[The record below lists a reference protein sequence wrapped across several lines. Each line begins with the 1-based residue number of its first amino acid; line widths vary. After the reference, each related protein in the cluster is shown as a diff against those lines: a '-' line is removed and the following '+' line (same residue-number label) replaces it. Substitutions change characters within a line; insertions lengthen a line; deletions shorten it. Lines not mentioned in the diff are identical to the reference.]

1 MKTFHYMGACLL
13 VCGVL
18 TACGPSSKKNAEGTV
33 FSPSQRESSLSDS
46 ARKQAIM
53 EKRASLAASTDSI
66 FMMQGVKFS
75 VLPPAI
81 VNGVDAAASELLASR
96 LINIAATNGIG
107 GLPVNPVLGLVTRVE
122 RTESSMTTTAPQ
134 QTAVR
139 YSLTFYCGNFISNEI
154 YASASVSVS
163 GVGTDLDAA
172 TLNAFGE
179 VKETPQMKE
188 MFRVANEMAMKW
200 YDTPSN
206 VSMAVDQAVATRDYA
221 LAMAI
226 LSSVPSQSTSRAYA
240 EKKNA
245 EICELFFQSKADEL
259 YGRMMAAIA
268 SSDGGYNPEAG
279 AMFALIPHNSKIWE
293 KADKAFTDYCRAIE
307 SNRREA
313 IAAAKA
319 EKDRQDQTALLL
331 ELERIQIEKAKA
343 PYEMQATLSHVNTE
357 SQLQLAKLNADTQV
371 AVAHEQ
377 ALGRKYANTG
387 GFFGLGRLWDGAFG
401 IANRLLDK
409 FDHKEHE
416 E

>member
-1 MKTFHYMGACLL
+1 MKTFHYLWASMIAC
-13 VCGVL
+13 GII
-18 TACGPSSKKNAEGTV
+18 TACGNSAKKNADGTI
-33 FSPSQRESSLSDS
+33 FSPTHKESSLSDS
-46 ARKQAIM
+46 ARQQAIAD
-53 EKRASLAASTDSI
+53 KRASLAISVDSI

-81 VNGVDAAASELLASR
+81 VNGVDATASERLASR
-96 LINIAATNGIG
+96 LINIAAVNGIG
-107 GLPVNPVLGLVTRVE
+107 GLPLNPVLGLVTRVE

-134 QTAVR
+134 QTAVC

-154 YASASVSVS
+154 YASASTSVA
-163 GVGTDLDAA
+163 GVGSDIDAA

-188 MFRVANEMAMKW
+188 MFRAAGEMAMKW

-206 VSMAVDQAVATRDYA
+206 VSIAVDQAVATRDYA

-226 LSSVPSQSTSRAYA
+226 LSSVPSQSSSRAYA

-245 EICELFFQSKADEL
+245 EICDLFFQSKADEL

-268 SSDGGYNPEAG
+268 SSDGGYSPEAG
-279 AMFALIPHNSKIWE
+279 AMFALIPHNSKIWD
-293 KADKAFTDYCRAIE
+293 KADKAFTDYCRAID

-331 ELERIQIEKAKA
+331 ELERIQVEKAKA
-343 PYEMQATLSHVNTE
+343 PYEMQATLSKVNTD
-357 SQLQLAKLNADTQV
+357 SQLQLARINADTQM

-409 FDHKEHE
+409 FDHRNDED
-416 E
+416 